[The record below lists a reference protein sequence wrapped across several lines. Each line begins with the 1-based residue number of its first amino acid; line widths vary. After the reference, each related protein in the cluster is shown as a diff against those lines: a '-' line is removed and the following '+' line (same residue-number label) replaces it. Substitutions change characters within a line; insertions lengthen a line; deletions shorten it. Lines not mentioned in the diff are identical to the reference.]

1 MNKTSHISI
10 TSFELKIFSL
20 LFYTIGKILIQIALL
35 YYDESTGGFVSNTFK
50 TLYGAGY
57 VLTYIAIP
65 VICYLT
71 AVGALKTK
79 NIKKYLIRL
88 FAAAIVTEG
97 LFDVCIFG
105 KEIFSDSETMKS
117 ALTSGSN
124 LFFTLF
130 LGASLITVTEKLIKT
145 HFKEGSVNFV
155 FLTVFVTILFCALAV
170 MLKSEQHVLG
180 VLTIF
185 AFYLFYGNMMFTFFA
200 VILLQIFALGL
211 SYTSAIMY
219 APIIGTIAI
228 IFHDGQMGYN
238 KKWVRIFMYTFY
250 PVCYALIVLLIKNG
264 AFR

>member
-1 MNKTSHISI
+1 MNKTKHISI

-20 LFYTIGKILIQIALL
+20 LFYTAGKILIQIAFL
-35 YYDESTGGFVSNTFK
+35 YYDESTGFSGNIQK
-50 TLYGAGY
+50 NLYEAGY

-71 AVGALKTK
+71 AIGALKTK
-79 NIKKYLIRL
+79 SIKKYLIRL
-88 FAAAIVTEG
+88 FAAACITESI
-97 LFDVCIFG
+97 FDICIFG
-105 KEIFSDSETMKS
+105 KDFFTDFEVTKT

-130 LGASLITVTEKLIKT
+130 LGSALITVSEHVIKT
-145 HFKEGSVNFV
+145 HFKEGSVRFV
-155 FLTVFVTILFCALAV
+155 FLTVFATLFFSALAV
-170 MLKSEQHVLG
+170 ILKSEQHVLG

-228 IFHDGQMGYN
+228 IFYDGRQGYN

-250 PVCYALIVLLIKNG
+250 PMCYALIVLLIKNG